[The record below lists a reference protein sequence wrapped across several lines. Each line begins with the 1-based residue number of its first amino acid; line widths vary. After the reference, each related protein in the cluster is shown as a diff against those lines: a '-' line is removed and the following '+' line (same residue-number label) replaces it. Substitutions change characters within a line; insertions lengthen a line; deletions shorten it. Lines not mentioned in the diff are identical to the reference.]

1 MYIGQCLGSN
11 YIVNFA
17 ESNILP
23 NTQEKDKDKDKEKE
37 KKPITVNFRYYS
49 PSSRQLS

>member
-11 YIVNFA
+11 YIVNFTK
-17 ESNILP
+17 SHILP
-23 NTQEKDKDKDKEKE
+23 NTQDKDKDKE

-49 PSSRQLS
+49 PSSRHLS